1 MRMRSDT
8 VRQGNER
15 APHRSLFWAMGY
27 HEEEMKLPLVGVV
40 NSFNEI
46 VPGHTHLRQLADA
59 VKAGVRMG
67 GGTPVEFPAI
77 GICDGIA
84 MNHQGMKYSLASR
97 ELIAD
102 SIEAMAEA
110 HCFDALVFITNCDKI
125 TPGMMMASL
134 RLDLPSVIVSGGPML
149 AGESD
154 QGRLDL
160 KNMFEAAGAANA
172 GRISGEELHQMEQ
185 QACPGCGSCA
195 GMFTA
200 NTMNCISEALG
211 LSLPGNGTV
220 PAVHSGR
227 VRLAKEAGLAVMRN
241 WKEKLLPSQVV
252 SDAALNN
259 AVAVDVAL
267 GGSTNTVLHLAAVAR
282 EAGLELD
289 LKTVNLISENTP
301 QLCSL
306 SPAGEHRIQDLET
319 DGGIPAL
326 MQELSRGKLVDESLL
341 TVTGR
346 KVRENIEGAH
356 TRGRG
361 VIKSLKSPYREQG
374 GIAVLFGNL
383 APDGA
388 VVKRGAV
395 EEDMLSWEGTAR
407 VFENEEEAVEGI
419 NAGKVVSGDVV
430 VIRQEGPRGGPGMRE
445 MLTPTSALAG
455 MGLDTSVALVTDGR
469 FSGATRG
476 ASIGHVSPEAAM
488 KGPIA
493 AVQDGDTIAIDIPN
507 YGLEVKISAEEMQ
520 KRLQKVE
527 PYSLPQKRG
536 YLQRYASLVTSASK
550 GAVLEVNGK
559 QP

>member
-1 MRMRSDT
+1 MRSDT